1 MDQSQSLSTLLA
13 TIGQG
18 IELLEE
24 IKGLFFVNEKIMRER
39 NLDQLEDNNAALAN
53 ALMRLNENFRERL
66 SLQQTL
72 VPQLN
77 QENWTAFMSTQPEP
91 TRQQLGTA
99 WQQLDTLLTDVQ
111 QLSLINQQI
120 VRRGQQQVDTLVNIL
135 QGKGSLGQIY
145 DNRGSSGHVNAQST
159 LGKA

>member
-1 MDQSQSLSTLLA
+1 MDQSQSLSTLIA
-13 TIGQG
+13 TIEQS

-24 IKGLFFVNEKIMRER
+24 IKGLFVVHEKVMRER
-39 NLDQLEDNNAALAN
+39 NLDQLEDNNATLAN

-99 WQQLDTLLTDVQ
+99 WQQLDTLLTEVQ

>member
-24 IKGLFFVNEKIMRER
+24 IKGLFVVNEKIMRER

>member
-1 MDQSQSLSTLLA
+1 MDNSQSLKTLVA
-13 TIGQG
+13 TVVQS

-24 IKGLFFVNEKIMRER
+24 IKGLFVVHEKVMRER
-39 NLDQLEDNNAALAN
+39 NLDQLEDNNATLAN

-66 SLQQTL
+66 SLQQAL
-72 VPQLN
+72 VPELN
-77 QENWTAFMSTQPEP
+77 QENWAAFMSAQPEP
-91 TRQQLGTA
+91 TRQQLETA
-99 WQQLDTLLTDVQ
+99 WQQLDALLTEVQ

>member
-1 MDQSQSLSTLLA
+1 MDQSQSLSTLIA
-13 TIGQG
+13 TIEQS

-24 IKGLFFVNEKIMRER
+24 IKGLFVVHEKVMRER
-39 NLDQLEDNNAALAN
+39 NLDQLEDNNATLAN

-72 VPQLN
+72 VPELN
-77 QENWTAFMSTQPEP
+77 QENWAAFMSAQPEP

-99 WQQLDTLLTDVQ
+99 WQQLDTLLTEVQ

>member
-24 IKGLFFVNEKIMRER
+24 IKGLFVVNEKIMRER

-99 WQQLDTLLTDVQ
+99 WQQLDTLLTEVQ

-120 VRRGQQQVDTLVNIL
+120 VRRGQQQVDKLVNIL

>member
-1 MDQSQSLSTLLA
+1 MDQSQSLSTLIA
-13 TIGQG
+13 TIEQS

-24 IKGLFFVNEKIMRER
+24 IKGLFVVNEKIMRER

-91 TRQQLGTA
+91 TRQQLETA
-99 WQQLDTLLTDVQ
+99 WQQLDALLTEVQ

>member
-1 MDQSQSLSTLLA
+1 MDQSQSLSTLIA

-24 IKGLFFVNEKIMRER
+24 IKGLFVVNEKIMRER

-99 WQQLDTLLTDVQ
+99 WQQLDTLLTEVQ

-145 DNRGSSGHVNAQST
+145 DNRGSSGHVNSQST

>member
-1 MDQSQSLSTLLA
+1 MDQSQSLSTLIA

-24 IKGLFFVNEKIMRER
+24 IKGLFVVNEKIMRER

-99 WQQLDTLLTDVQ
+99 WQQLDTLLTEVQ

>member
-1 MDQSQSLSTLLA
+1 MDNSQSLKTLVA
-13 TIGQG
+13 TVVQS

-24 IKGLFFVNEKIMRER
+24 IKGLFLVHEKVMRER
-39 NLDQLEDNNAALAN
+39 NLDQLEDNNATLAN

-66 SLQQTL
+66 SLQQAL
-72 VPQLN
+72 VPELN
-77 QENWTAFMSTQPEP
+77 QENWAAFMSAQPEP
-91 TRQQLGTA
+91 TRQQLETS
-99 WQQLDTLLTDVQ
+99 WQQLDALLTEVQ

-120 VRRGQQQVDTLVNIL
+120 VRRGQHQVDTLVNIL

>member
-1 MDQSQSLSTLLA
+1 MDNSQSLKTLVA
-13 TIGQG
+13 TIVQS

-24 IKGLFFVNEKIMRER
+24 IKGLFVVHEKVMRER
-39 NLDQLEDNNAALAN
+39 NLDQLEDNNATLAN

-72 VPQLN
+72 VPELN
-77 QENWTAFMSTQPEP
+77 QENWAAFMSTQPAP
-91 TRQQLGTA
+91 TRQQLETA
-99 WQQLDTLLTDVQ
+99 WQQLDALLTEVQ
-111 QLSLINQQI
+111 QLSLVNQQI

>member
-1 MDQSQSLSTLLA
+1 MDQSQSLSTLIA

-24 IKGLFFVNEKIMRER
+24 IKGLFVVNEKIMRER

>member
-1 MDQSQSLSTLLA
+1 MDQSQSLSTLIA

-24 IKGLFFVNEKIMRER
+24 IKGLFVVNEKIMRER
-39 NLDQLEDNNAALAN
+39 NLDQLENNNAALAN

-99 WQQLDTLLTDVQ
+99 WQQLDTLLTEVQ

>member
-1 MDQSQSLSTLLA
+1 MDQSQSLSTLIA
-13 TIGQG
+13 TIEQS

-24 IKGLFFVNEKIMRER
+24 IKGLFVVHEKVMRER

-99 WQQLDTLLTDVQ
+99 WQQLDTLLTEVQ